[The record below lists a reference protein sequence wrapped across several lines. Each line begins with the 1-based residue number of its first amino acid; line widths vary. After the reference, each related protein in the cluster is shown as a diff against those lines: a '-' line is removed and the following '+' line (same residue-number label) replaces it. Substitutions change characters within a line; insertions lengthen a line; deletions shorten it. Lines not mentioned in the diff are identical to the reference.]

1 MTETFCGALGVPN
14 GVAVT
19 EVEATPG
26 PAEINAVTR
35 KAYAVPLVRPFTVKL
50 VRFVAVLAVATVHVV
65 PALMELST
73 L

>member
-1 MTETFCGALGVPN
+1 MFCGALGVPN

-19 EVEATPG
+19 EVEAAPG
-26 PAEINAVTR
+26 PAEINAVTL

-50 VRFVAVLAVATVHVV
+50 VKFEAVFAVATVQVV
-65 PALMELST
+65 PALVELST